1 MAFKCSAASC
11 ELNLSEKLEKIEND
25 AFSECTGITK
35 ITIPDPDCE
44 LDPGNIFAE
53 GIVLSGYGGSTL

>member
-1 MAFKCSAASC
+1 M
-11 ELNLSEKLEKIEND
+11 NLSEKLEKIEND